1 MKFINRCVVTLE
13 PRTSFI
19 DWVSGLGLELPDTWE
34 FEGGAYLLDEHES
47 EQSLMDDIHQQ
58 AQTILENEFSVWTE
72 NQNLWP
78 YQQGGRPEQEA
89 AFNILRQL
97 FTLHIAIAGFDLGTA
112 PLLRADI
119 PETVG

>member
-72 NQNLWP
+72 NRNLWP

-89 AFNILRQL
+89 TFNMLRQL
-97 FTLHIAIAGFDLGTA
+97 FTLHIAIAGFDLGKT

-119 PETVG
+119 PETV